1 MVRSGLYP
9 PYKIRSLTRYDRARP
24 DCSVKN
30 TLTNGSH
37 GNGARAFFAFLDLK
51 LDPVTFVQDLETG
64 ADNSRMMDEEICSII
79 MRKKTKTFF
88 LIEPF
93 NCTFRH
99 KKTPNK

>member
-1 MVRSGLYP
+1 LNKPRE
-9 PYKIRSLTRYDRARP
+9 IRSLTRYHRARP

-30 TLTNGSH
+30 TLTNGFH
-37 GNGARAFFAFLDLK
+37 GNGAGAFFAFLDLK

-79 MRKKTKTFF
+79 MRKKTETFF

-93 NCTFRH
+93 DYL
-99 KKTPNK
+99 